1 MRYFDWN
8 TVVIIAKLTA
18 RFEDDTIS
26 ELFRLSKFFRK
37 ESQRVIFLVSY
48 ADIMGAS

>member
-8 TVVIIAKLTA
+8 TVIIMAKLTA

-26 ELFRLSKFFRK
+26 ELFRLSKLFRK
-37 ESQRVIFLVSY
+37 ESERVIFLVSF
-48 ADIMGAS
+48 ADIMDAS